1 MQKCKV
7 LFFLLVLVLQISAQ
21 DFEAKADEYLNTLTS
36 QQKFNGAVLVAKD
49 GKVLYQKG
57 FGYRDID
64 KKIKHDAQS
73 VFQIGSVTKQFTS
86 AIIMQLQQEKK
97 LSVKDKISKYF
108 PAFPRGNDIT
118 IENLL
123 AHTSGIYNYTN
134 NRDFMMSKVA
144 IPHTEEQ
151 MIALFKDKPL
161 NFEPGSKFDY
171 SNSGYMLLGYIIQKV
186 TGKPYEQ
193 VVRERILQPLQMT
206 QSGFDFTNLKNE
218 YKTTGYYTITDT
230 VVNAP
235 IVDSTVSYAAGA
247 MYSTVGDMFKWEQA
261 LYGDKIMNQES
272 RKIVYTP
279 VHNKYGYG
287 WSIDTLF
294 EKVTYSHGGGI
305 HGFTSYLLRF
315 PEEKLMIIL
324 LDNSGGGKLGPM
336 GKDLAAIAFGKP
348 YIIPTASKEIKLDE
362 KVLQQYVG
370 EYELAPTFKIVVTLE
385 NGQLKAQATNQPQ
398 FEIYAEKEDLFFL
411 KVVEAKIEFK
421 KDESGN
427 IGSLILHQGGQKLP
441 GKKIK

>member
-1 MQKCKV
+1 MKKYN
-7 LFFLLVLVLQISAQ
+7 LFFCLLVFGLQMAAQ
-21 DFEAKADEYLNTLTS
+21 DFQTKADEYLNTLAS
-36 QQKFNGAVLVAKD
+36 QQKFNGAVLVVKD

-57 FGYRDID
+57 FGYRDFD

-73 VFQIGSVTKQFTS
+73 IFQIGSVTKQFTS
-86 AIIMQLQQEKK
+86 AIVMQLQQEKK

-108 PAFPRGNDIT
+108 PTFPRANDIT

-123 AHTSGIYNYTN
+123 SHTSGIYNYTN
-134 NRDFMMSKVA
+134 DRAFMMSKVA
-144 IPHTEEQ
+144 IPHSEEQ

-161 NFEPGSKFDY
+161 NFEPGSKYDY

-193 VVRERILQPLQMT
+193 VVRERILQPLQMN

-230 VVNAP
+230 LINAA

-247 MYSTVGDMFKWEQA
+247 LYSTVGDLYKWEQA
-261 LYGDKIMNQES
+261 LYGDKIMNAES
-272 RKIVYTP
+272 RKMAFTP
-279 VHNKYGYG
+279 VLEKYGYG
-287 WSIDTLF
+287 WAIDTMYGKL
-294 EKVTYSHGGGI
+294 TYAHGGGI

-315 PEEKLMIIL
+315 PEERLMIVL

-348 YIIPTASKEIKLDE
+348 YTIPTALKEIKLDE
-362 KVLQQYVG
+362 KILQNYVG
-370 EYELAPTFKIVVTLE
+370 EYELAPNFILTVRLD
-385 NGQLKAQATNQPQ
+385 NGQLKTQATGQS
-398 FEIYAEKEDLFFL
+398 EVDIYAEKEDLFFL

-421 KDESGN
+421 KDESGKVT
-427 IGSLILHQGGQKLP
+427 SLILHQGGQKIP